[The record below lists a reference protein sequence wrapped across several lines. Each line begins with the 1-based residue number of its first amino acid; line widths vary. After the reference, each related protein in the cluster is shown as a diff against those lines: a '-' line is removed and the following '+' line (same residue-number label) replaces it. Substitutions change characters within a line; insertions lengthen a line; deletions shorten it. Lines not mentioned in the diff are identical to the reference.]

1 MGPYLV
7 VAGADVDLQVAQVG
21 LRVVV
26 HYSTRRNAVVAPDNR
41 MECYSDDRNPD
52 NYLADTARVHPEAS
66 AYHNNL
72 LVEADRPAG
81 KAPYCVGVREG
92 RPCCCTSCG
101 AVDPWVDDVAG
112 NFPEVHSREVHPVV
126 PQPLEVDQLAKER
139 EAEVQQRP
147 FSTVLRLVEVD
158 FRWGV

>member
-1 MGPYLV
+1 
-7 VAGADVDLQVAQVG
+7 
-21 LRVVV
+21 
-26 HYSTRRNAVVAPDNR
+26 
-41 MECYSDDRNPD
+41 
-52 NYLADTARVHPEAS
+52 
-66 AYHNNL
+66 
-72 LVEADRPAG
+72 
-81 KAPYCVGVREG
+81 
-92 RPCCCTSCG
+92 
-101 AVDPWVDDVAG
+101 VDDVAG

>member
-1 MGPYLV
+1 M
-7 VAGADVDLQVAQVG
+7 
-21 LRVVV
+21 
-26 HYSTRRNAVVAPDNR
+26 
-41 MECYSDDRNPD
+41 
-52 NYLADTARVHPEAS
+52 
-66 AYHNNL
+66 
-72 LVEADRPAG
+72 
-81 KAPYCVGVREG
+81 
-92 RPCCCTSCG
+92 
-101 AVDPWVDDVAG
+101 DDVAG

>member
-7 VAGADVDLQVAQVG
+7 VAGADVDFQVARVG
-21 LRVVV
+21 LQVVV

-66 AYHNNL
+66 ASHNNL
-72 LVEADRPAG
+72 QVAADRPED
-81 KAPYCVGVREG
+81 KDSCCVGVRVG
-92 RPCCCTSCG
+92 RPCCYTSCG
-101 AVDPWVDDVAG
+101 AVDPWVDDGAG
-112 NFPEVHSREVHPVV
+112 NFPEVHQEVHPAVL
-126 PQPLEVDQLAKER
+126 QPVDQLAKEV
-139 EAEVQQRP
+139 EAEVQQMP